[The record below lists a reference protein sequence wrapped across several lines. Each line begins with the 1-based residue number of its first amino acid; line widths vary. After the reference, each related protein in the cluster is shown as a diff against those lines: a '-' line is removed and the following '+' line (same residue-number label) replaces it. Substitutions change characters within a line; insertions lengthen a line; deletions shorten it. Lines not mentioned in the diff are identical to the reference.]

1 MVNKKI
7 HSMYLRIVWLLLLG
21 IQFCSLFSQSFSDK
35 NIDDYLDSAKRDCL
49 RYNPKDSS
57 GIIGLPFPYYSPS
70 PGKDAMFS
78 ELYYWDCFFTNRYGL
93 LTTGKEDDLTMAK
106 NQVDNFIYLVN
117 RFGYVPNANRFSML
131 NRSQP
136 PFLSLMVKDVFER
149 IGDVNW
155 LGTAVVVLEKEY
167 QFWMQNRLD
176 SFQLGSRWIALNHYG
191 HHAEEPYLKHFY
203 GVVNQRL
210 KWNVDS
216 STLGVEPSAV
226 DANIYKLDTLKQ
238 AAHWL
243 AEAESGWDFTPRFSG
258 RCEDFFPVDL
268 NAILADYERNLH
280 WMYSQLLVFE
290 TSAIE
295 KERMIQRISGLEKAI
310 ARREQAM
317 KMLLWN
323 KEKGVYCD
331 FDKQRGMQSTRLT
344 AASFFPVWL
353 GMGITNRKSFRSKNN
368 SKIDNKSAE
377 SLLRLLEDDCLMPLE
392 KLEVFNYQT
401 QWNYGNVW
409 PPFQAIAVESI
420 RTYFPEQ
427 YSFWASVI
435 SKSYCKKVELEFNR
449 TGQLKEKYGIK
460 DDVNKEEYATP
471 AMMGWT
477 SSVYRWLK
485 ITGY

>member
-49 RYNPKDSS
+49 RYYPKDSS

-176 SFQLGSRWIALNHYG
+176 SF
-191 HHAEEPYLKHFY
+191 
-203 GVVNQRL
+203 
-210 KWNVDS
+210 
-216 STLGVEPSAV
+216 TLGVEPSAV

-268 NAILADYERNLH
+268 NAILADYEKNLH
-280 WMYSQLLVFE
+280 WFYSQLLVFE
-290 TSAIE
+290 TNEIE

-377 SLLRLLEDDCLMPLE
+377 SLLRLLKDDCLMPLE

>member
-7 HSMYLRIVWLLLLG
+7 HSMYLRIVLLLLLG
-21 IQFCSLFSQSFSDK
+21 VQFCSLFSQSFSDK
-35 NIDDYLDSAKRDCL
+35 NIDAYLDSAKRDCL
-49 RYNPKDSS
+49 RYYPKDSS

-191 HHAEEPYLKHFY
+191 HHAKEPYLKHFY

-210 KWNVDS
+210 QWNVDF
-216 STLGVEPSAV
+216 STLGVVPSAV
-226 DANIYKLDTLKQ
+226 DADIYKLDTLKQ

-268 NAILADYERNLH
+268 NAILADYEKNLH
-280 WMYSQLLVFE
+280 WFYSQLLVFE
-290 TSAIE
+290 TNEIE

-310 ARREQAM
+310 ARRAQAI

-353 GMGITNRKSFRSKNN
+353 GIGFTNRNSFRSKNN
-368 SKIDNKSAE
+368 SKIDNKSVE
-377 SLLRLLEDDCLMPLE
+377 SLLRLLKDDCLMPLE

-427 YSFWASVI
+427 YSFWASAI

-449 TGQLKEKYGIK
+449 TGQLKEKYGI
-460 DDVNKEEYATP
+460 DENVSTEEYATP